1 MKKLLAMMLTAS
13 LTFSLVACGG
23 SSASDATQTA
33 ESAAEE
39 VQETVEEAA
48 TEATEAVEE
57 ATEEVEEAVEEAT
70 EEATEEEAADTEA
83 SGDYKIAM
91 ITDSGDITDMSF
103 NQTTYEAS
111 KAFAEAQG
119 VDYQY
124 YKPTEDSD
132 EARIAAF
139 DNAVADGYNVIVVP
153 GYLFAG
159 MIASVAEDNPE
170 VTIIAL
176 DCSQG
181 DFEGAG
187 MDELPANVCSFT
199 YQEELAGYM
208 AGYAVVKEGYTKLGF
223 LGGMAVPAV
232 IRYGYGFVQ
241 GANDAANDL
250 GNASDVEVNY
260 VYGGQFY
267 GDKSITAVMDTWYQ
281 GGTEIVFACGGGIF
295 TSAGEAAKKTGGK
308 LVGVDVDQSGTID
321 GLYGD
326 GVCVTSAMKGL
337 AATVNATL
345 TDLFAGNWDNYA
357 GKIENLG
364 LVSGDDASLN
374 YVQLPVD
381 TWSMEKFTVDDYNE
395 LVSKMFAGDVKVS
408 SDIEAMP
415 STDITVNEFDNIH

>member
-23 SSASDATQTA
+23 SSATTDTA
-33 ESAAEE
+33 DTA
-39 VQETVEEAA
+39 VEETSTEETSEAA
-48 TEATEAVEE
+48 DTTEATEE
-57 ATEEVEEAVEEAT
+57 TT
-70 EEATEEEAADTEA
+70 EAADTTA
-83 SGDYKIAM
+83 TSDKKIAM

-111 KAFAEAQG
+111 KAFAEANS

-139 DNAVADGYNVIVVP
+139 NNAVADGFNVIIVP

-159 MIASVAEDNPE
+159 MIANVAEANPD

-176 DCSQG
+176 DCSEG

-187 MDELPANVCSFT
+187 MPTLPENVCSFT

-208 AGYAVVKEGYTKLGF
+208 AGYAVVKEGYKKLGF

-232 IRYGYGFVQ
+232 IRYGFGFVQ
-241 GANDAANDL
+241 GANDAAKDL
-250 GNASDVEVNY
+250 GNAGDVEVNY

-267 GDKSITAVMDTWYQ
+267 GDESITATMDTWYQ

-295 TSAGEAAKKTGGK
+295 SSACEAAIKEGVNGK
-308 LVGVDVDQSGTID
+308 VVGVDVDQSGTID
-321 GLYGD
+321 GQYGVE
-326 GVCVTSAMKGL
+326 GLCVTSAMKGL
-337 AATVNATL
+337 AATVNSTL
-345 TDLFAGNWDNYA
+345 TDLFAGDWSKHA

-364 LVSGDDASLN
+364 LVSGDDVSLN
-374 YVQLPVD
+374 YVQLPTD
-381 TWSMEKFTVDDYNE
+381 TWTMTNFTIDDYKT
-395 LVSKMFAGDVKVS
+395 LVASMYSGDITVS

-415 STDITVNEFDNIH
+415 ATDIKVTEFDNIH